1 MNFLKLIGKNQVLGV
16 AVFSWFVAQLIKV
29 VHTFI
34 KDKRIDFT
42 RFVGSGG
49 MPSSH
54 SSFVMGL
61 TTAVGLTHGW
71 DSTYFAICL
80 CFSLVIMYDA
90 AGVRRAV
97 GKQAIILNKMIE
109 DMHNKNKKILT
120 EKRLKELIGHT
131 PVEVFAGAILGI
143 ILANL
148 II

>member
-1 MNFLKLIGKNQVLGV
+1 MNFFESVGKNQVLWV
-16 AVFSWFVAQLIKV
+16 AAFSWFVAQAIKV

-34 KDKRIDFT
+34 VDKKIDFT

-71 DSTYFAICL
+71 NSTYFAICL
-80 CFSLVIMYDA
+80 SFSLVIMYDA

-97 GKQAIILNKMIE
+97 GKQAVILNKMIE
-109 DMHNKNKKILT
+109 DMHRKKEKKTT

-131 PVEVFAGAILGI
+131 PVEVFAGALLGI
-143 ILANL
+143 VLANL

>member
-1 MNFLKLIGKNQVLGV
+1 MSFFKLFGENKIFWIAAL
-16 AVFSWFVAQLIKV
+16 SWFIAQTIKV
-29 VHTFI
+29 IHTFI
-34 KDKRIDFT
+34 VNKRFDFT

-54 SSFVMGL
+54 ASFVMGL

-71 DSTYFAICL
+71 DSTYFAISL
-80 CFSLVIMYDA
+80 AVSLVIMYDA

-97 GKQAIILNKMIE
+97 GKQAFILNKMID
-109 DMHNKNKKILT
+109 DMHHKKKNIVT

-143 ILANL
+143 IIANL
-148 II
+148 MI

>member
-1 MNFLKLIGKNQVLGV
+1 MNFFESVGENEVLWV
-16 AVFSWFVAQLIKV
+16 AFFSWFVAQVIKV
-29 VHTFI
+29 VLTFI
-34 KDKRIDFT
+34 LDRRIDFT

-71 DSTYFAICL
+71 NSTYFAICL

-97 GKQAIILNKMIE
+97 GKQAVILNKMIE
-109 DMHNKNKKILT
+109 DMHRKKEKNLT

-131 PVEVFAGAILGI
+131 PIEVFAGALLGI

>member
-1 MNFLKLIGKNQVLGV
+1 MNFVKLIGENKILWV
-16 AVFSWFVAQLIKV
+16 AFLSWFIAQAIKV

-34 KDKRIDFT
+34 KSRRIDFT

-54 SSFVMGL
+54 ASFVMGL

-71 DSTYFAICL
+71 DSAYFAICL

-109 DMHNKNKKILT
+109 DMHHKKEKRLT

-143 ILANL
+143 LLANL
-148 II
+148 MI

>member
-1 MNFLKLIGKNQVLGV
+1 MNFIKLIADNQVLWI
-16 AVFSWFVAQLIKV
+16 AFLSWFIAQAIKV

-34 KDKRIDFT
+34 VDKRFDFT

-54 SSFVMGL
+54 ASFVMGL
-61 TTAVGLTHGW
+61 STSVGLLHGW
-71 DSTYFAICL
+71 DSTYFAICI

-109 DMHNKNKKILT
+109 DMHLKKEKSVT

-131 PVEVFAGAILGI
+131 PVEVFVGALLGI
-143 ILANL
+143 VLANL
-148 II
+148 MI

>member
-1 MNFLKLIGKNQVLGV
+1 MNFLKLIGENKVLLV
-16 AVFSWFVAQLIKV
+16 AILSWFIAQLIKV

-34 KDKRIDFT
+34 VSKKIDFT

-54 SSFVMGL
+54 ASFVMGL

-71 DSTYFAICL
+71 DTTYFAICL

-97 GKQAIILNKMIE
+97 GKQAFILNQMIE
-109 DMHNKNKKILT
+109 DMHRKKEKKLT

-131 PVEVFAGAILGI
+131 PIEVFAGAILGI
-143 ILANL
+143 LLANWL
-148 II
+148 I